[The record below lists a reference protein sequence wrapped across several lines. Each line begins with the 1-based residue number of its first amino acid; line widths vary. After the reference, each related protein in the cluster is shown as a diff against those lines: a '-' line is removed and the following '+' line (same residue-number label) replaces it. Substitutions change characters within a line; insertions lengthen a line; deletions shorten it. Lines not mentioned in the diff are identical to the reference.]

1 LLQGFRGGL
10 DSPYVKVETS
20 TKMVSTSTTAGHEY
34 EHSTAQRS
42 TARVNKGR
50 RTEEDCSWKEEVD
63 DWQESW
69 DTPWEGRLWFN
80 TWRLDYSHYGLAS
93 YLSCACARAGARLER
108 MMDKDKD

>member
-1 LLQGFRGGL
+1 MLQGFRGGL

-50 RTEEDCSWKEEVD
+50 RTGRIVHGRRRWMIGKRAGTHHGKEDYDLTPGDSTI
-63 DWQESW
+63 
-69 DTPWEGRLWFN
+69 DTMVSL
-80 TWRLDYSHYGLAS
+80 H
-93 YLSCACARAGARLER
+93 ACAVLVLVLVLGL
-108 MMDKDKD
+108 KG